1 MIPNDSLPLLQALAL
16 LGTLAFLG
24 GTYFS
29 FRTTS
34 SRLGVFLLFW
44 VAFPGLALLLVCLVC
59 GWFVQPTAL

>member
-1 MIPNDSLPLLQALAL
+1 MIPNDSLPLLRYLFI

-24 GTYFS
+24 GAFFS